1 MAKKKTRVL
10 LPGGIQGLVHD
21 LQNGTSHFKPQ
32 AIVADAAAETDE
44 TEEETPETLAAEA
57 ETVQS
62 ASPVGMVSE
71 DRPQTV
77 EPAGGQQSRVG
88 DGQNQPAIAAETA
101 TKGEDVSPDVA
112 ASRSDAAD
120 FGPTASDARP
130 GTAVDSRS
138 AVADSQPE
146 NVDARPKTALHSS
159 SETVASRPEATG
171 AEPARSSLQPVGV
184 DAPQANATP
193 SAEHM
198 RGRRPKENTMKEYHI
213 VRDDSTDSWQLFLDM
228 AQQYKTGGG
237 KLATI
242 YIDESLKNVLDRMK
256 YAGPDR
262 LSTSAILSSI
272 VARFIYDHEDD
283 IKKVLFSGNLI

>member
-32 AIVADAAAETDE
+32 AIVADATVETDE
-44 TEEETPETLAAEA
+44 TEDETP

-62 ASPVGMVSE
+62 ASSVGMVNE
-71 DRPQTV
+71 DRPQFGESV
-77 EPAGGQQSRVG
+77 DGQRSRVG
-88 DGQNQPAIAAETA
+88 DGQNQPAIAVETA
-101 TKGEDVSPDVA
+101 TKGEDVSADA
-112 ASRSDAAD
+112 AALRSDAAD

-130 GTAVDSRS
+130 ETAVDSQS

-146 NVDARPKTALHSS
+146 NVDARPETTVHSS
-159 SETVASRPEATG
+159 SETAASRPEALG
-171 AEPARSSLQPVGV
+171 AEPARTSLQPTDV